1 MKQTGSIGAEELLS
15 LAGDVEKMIEEK
27 NLQFKKEVTM
37 IEDKNKEEMK
47 NMMSNFF
54 VTKTNGEISELKEN
68 IFTLNQECVKLYEK
82 FQQEKYV
89 F

>member
-1 MKQTGSIGAEELLS
+1 M
-15 LAGDVEKMIEEK
+15 
-27 NLQFKKEVTM
+27 KEVAV
-37 IEDKNKEEMK
+37 IEDRNKEEMK

-54 VTKTNGEISELKEN
+54 VNKTNGEIKELKEN
-68 IFTLNQECVKLYEK
+68 IHSLNNECVKLYDK